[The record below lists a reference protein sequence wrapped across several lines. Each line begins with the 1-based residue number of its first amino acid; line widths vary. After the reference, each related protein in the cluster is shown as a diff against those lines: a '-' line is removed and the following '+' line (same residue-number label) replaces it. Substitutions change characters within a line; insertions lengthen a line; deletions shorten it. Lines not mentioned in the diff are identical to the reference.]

1 MKIILSPA
9 KTMNQDSITHK
20 VESLPSFMSETKE
33 LSEAVRKLSNAEA
46 KELWKVSDKLTQ
58 LNVDRFAEMNLEKNI
73 TPAVFTYEG
82 LVYKQIGV
90 SDFSEME
97 LDYLKQHLRIISG
110 FYGLVK
116 PMDGITPYRLE
127 MSNKL
132 SVGEHKNLYQFW
144 GDKIYQELMS
154 SQETVLNLASKEYSR
169 VVEKHLQAQDN
180 FVDVEFV
187 YEKDGKLRQLG
198 INSKRARGEMVRF
211 MAKNN
216 VQELAELKEFK
227 ALDLE
232 YSAQLSQDKK
242 MVFLRK

>member
-9 KTMNQDSITHK
+9 KTMNQDPISHK

-33 LSEAVRKLSNAEA
+33 LSEAVRKLSYAEA
-46 KELWKVSDKLTQ
+46 QELWKVSDKLTQ
-58 LNVDRFAEMNLEKNI
+58 LNVDRFAEMNLEKSI
-73 TPAVFTYEG
+73 TPAIFTYEG

-90 SDFSEME
+90 SDFSEVE
-97 LDYLKQHLRIISG
+97 LDYLKHHLRIISG

-144 GDKIYQELMS
+144 GDKIYQELMT

-169 VVEKHLQAQDN
+169 VVEKYLQAQDN

-211 MAKNN
+211 MAKK
-216 VQELAELKEFK
+216 QCARI
-227 ALDLE
+227 
-232 YSAQLSQDKK
+232 S
-242 MVFLRK
+242 

>member
-1 MKIILSPA
+1 
-9 KTMNQDSITHK
+9 
-20 VESLPSFMSETKE
+20 
-33 LSEAVRKLSNAEA
+33 
-46 KELWKVSDKLTQ
+46 
-58 LNVDRFAEMNLEKNI
+58 
-73 TPAVFTYEG
+73 
-82 LVYKQIGV
+82 
-90 SDFSEME
+90 
-97 LDYLKQHLRIISG
+97 
-110 FYGLVK
+110 
-116 PMDGITPYRLE
+116 MDGITPYRLE

-144 GDKIYQELMS
+144 GDKIYQELMT

-169 VVEKHLQAQDN
+169 VVEKYLQAQDN

-227 ALDLE
+227 FLDLQ
-232 YSAQLSQDKK
+232 YSAELSQDKK